1 MHACIHASTP
11 KMHQNIRIVL
21 DGLHSQKKVRALWVG
36 RGFRTCT
43 VHLSQPGREVHQL
56 FIVLV
61 EREDTPTFWCYPFTS
76 ADSIRLE
83 ETASPFGANLSV
95 RFRRFDSIGKNRQS
109 VATNIVKTIQRLCQ

>member
-21 DGLHSQKKVRALWVG
+21 DGLHSQKKVRCVWVG

-43 VHLSQPGREVHQL
+43 EHLSQPGREVHHL

-76 ADSIRLE
+76 ADSILLE
-83 ETASPFGANLSV
+83 ETASPFWYYPFA
-95 RFRRFDSIGKNRQS
+95 FADSILLEETAS
-109 VATNIVKTIQRLCQ
+109 PFWCYPFTSDSILLE